1 MGRNNFQHR
10 GGGGRGRGGN
20 RNNPFKKRGGGGGG
34 GGHQNRPP
42 FNRNNKDRNRRDA
55 GAVLSELK
63 EEQVF
68 VTEYVTPG
76 EGFRGILKSRYS
88 DFHVNE
94 IDVDGKEAVLTELKL
109 PEQPKEDNLSSEKEL
124 VELITQEKLDQIRKV
139 AESKGKCADVVEIDV
154 TEMSKEDRGKIHN
167 GAKGLFGSA
176 IVGSTVTKDDRKFV
190 TFAQFDKSK
199 VRDKREKWLWPEEFT
214 HFLLYKENVDT
225 IQATTQLT
233 ENLRCSP
240 SAFAYAGTKDRRA
253 KTTQWVSIR
262 HGDPA
267 RIAAAAAKMRNV
279 KLGNFCFKPAP
290 LKLGQLRGNRFRIVL
305 RQVTAGEDVLRS
317 SLDDFRE
324 KGFINYFG
332 LQRFGNC
339 ASIPTYKVGI
349 EILKGEWKE
358 ACDLILKPRE
368 GDPWFMQQV
377 REIWQKT
384 GDAQAAF
391 DKFFYSNKSIE
402 KTVLKWLASHENDF
416 RGALEHLPRNM
427 RLLYSHS
434 YQSVIWNRVASRRIR
449 DLGYRLVPGDLVF
462 VDKSSEEV
470 DLEPVLDVDAALE
483 QDEPVQ
489 QEDKEEPEQ
498 PEHPTEVSRFKSLV
512 KPLTEADIESGAYT
526 IFDIVLP
533 LPGHDIAYPANECAT
548 WYEELLAADGLSSEK
563 LKQKTKMHSLT
574 GAYRKVFI
582 KPENL
587 DWKLVSYEKPNDA
600 LILSDLE
607 KLNGEPEPVPAENA
621 PHKALLLD
629 FRLPSSAYATM
640 ALREILKVDTSALYQ
655 RALEKQDTPESAPT
669 EETEAPKDGDDKAEG
684 NGEAAKENEQPE
696 AESPQGDGEAEEP
709 VEKRAKLD

>member
-1 MGRNNFQHR
+1 M
-10 GGGGRGRGGN
+10 
-20 RNNPFKKRGGGGGG
+20 
-34 GGHQNRPP
+34 
-42 FNRNNKDRNRRDA
+42 
-55 GAVLSELK
+55 
-63 EEQVF
+63 
-68 VTEYVTPG
+68 
-76 EGFRGILKSRYS
+76 
-88 DFHVNE
+88 NE
-94 IDVDGKEAVLTELKL
+94 IDSDGNEAVLTELKL
-109 PEQPKEDNLSSEKEL
+109 PEQPKEDTRNSEQEL
-124 VELITQEKLDQIRKV
+124 VALITQETLDQIRKV
-139 AESKGKCADVVEIDV
+139 AESKEKCTDVVEIDV

-176 IVGSTVTKDDRKFV
+176 IIGSTVTKDDRKFV
-190 TFAQFDKSK
+190 TFTQFDKKK
-199 VRDKREKWLWPEEFT
+199 VRDRREKWLWPEEFT
-214 HFLLYKENVDT
+214 HFMLYKENIDT
-225 IQATTQLT
+225 IQATTLLT

-253 KTTQWVSIR
+253 KTTQWLSIR
-262 HGDPA
+262 HGDPV
-267 RIAAAAAKMRNV
+267 RIASAAAKIRNI
-279 KLGNFCFKPAP
+279 KIGNFCFKPAQ

-305 RQVTAGEDVLRS
+305 RQVTASEDVLRS
-317 SLDDFRE
+317 SLESFRE

-349 EILKGEWKE
+349 EILKSEWKE

-368 GDPWFMQQV
+368 GDAWFMQQV
-377 REIWQKT
+377 RDIWQKT

-391 DKFFYSNKSIE
+391 EKFFYSNKSIE
-402 KTVLKWLASHENDF
+402 KTILKWLASHENDF

-462 VDKSSEEV
+462 VDKSSEDV
-470 DLEPVLDVDAALE
+470 DLEPVLDVEAALE
-483 QDEPVQ
+483 QNETVQ
-489 QEDKEEPEQ
+489 QEEKEEPDQSEQ
-498 PEHPTEVSRFKSLV
+498 SPELSHFKSLV
-512 KPLTEADIESGAYT
+512 KPLTEADIESGSYT

-587 DWKLVSYEKPNDA
+587 DWKLVPYENPNGA

-607 KLNGEPEPVPAENA
+607 KLNNVPEPAQPDNA

-640 ALREILKVDTSALYQ
+640 ALREILKVDTSALCQ
-655 RALEKQDTPESAPT
+655 RSLEQQETKSDVSAPT
-669 EETEAPKDGDDKAEG
+669 EAAKGEDEPVAAADDDDEKPEENHEEESPEGDGDE
-684 NGEAAKENEQPE
+684 
-696 AESPQGDGEAEEP
+696 EEP
-709 VEKRAKLD
+709 AEKRAKLE

>member
-1 MGRNNFQHR
+1 M
-10 GGGGRGRGGN
+10 
-20 RNNPFKKRGGGGGG
+20 
-34 GGHQNRPP
+34 
-42 FNRNNKDRNRRDA
+42 
-55 GAVLSELK
+55 LSELK

-76 EGFRGILKSRYS
+76 EGFRGILKSRFS

-94 IDVDGKEAVLTELKL
+94 IDLEGKEAILTELKL
-109 PEQPKEDNLSSEKEL
+109 PEQPKEDTSNDEQEL
-124 VELITQEKLDQIRKV
+124 VQLITQEKLDQIRKV
-139 AESKGKCADVVEIDV
+139 AESKNKCSDVIEIDV

-190 TFAQFDKSK
+190 TFAQYDKKK
-199 VRDKREKWLWPEEFT
+199 VHDRREKWLWPEEFT
-214 HFLLYKENVDT
+214 HFILYKENVDT
-225 IQATTQLT
+225 IQATTLLT

-262 HGDPA
+262 HGDPM
-267 RIAAAAAKMRNV
+267 RIASAAAKIRNI
-279 KLGNFCFKPAP
+279 KLGNFCFKSAP
-290 LKLGQLRGNRFRIVL
+290 LKLGQLRGNRFRIAL
-305 RQVTAGEDVLRS
+305 RQVTASEDVLKS
-317 SLDDFRE
+317 SLENFRE

-368 GDPWFMQQV
+368 GDAWFMQQV

-402 KTVLKWLASHENDF
+402 KTILKWLASHENDF

-462 VDKSSEEV
+462 VDKSSEE
-470 DLEPVLDVDAALE
+470 LECEPVLDVEAALE
-483 QDEPVQ
+483 RNETAQ
-489 QEDKEEPEQ
+489 QEDNEDPEQ
-498 PEHPTEVSRFKSLV
+498 SEQGTEVSRFKSLV
-512 KPLTEADIESGAYT
+512 KPLTEADIESGAYS

-533 LPGHDIAYPANECAT
+533 LAGHDIAYPANECAK
-548 WYEELLAADGLSSEK
+548 WYEDLLAADGLSSEK

-587 DWKLVSYEKPNDA
+587 DWKLVPYENPNDV
-600 LILSDLE
+600 LILSDVE
-607 KLNGEPEPVPAENA
+607 KLNGESESAPAENA
-621 PHKALLLD
+621 THKALLLD

-655 RALEKQDTPESAPT
+655 RSLEQQDTTKTGSAPR
-669 EETEAPKDGDDKAEG
+669 EETEASKEDEQNGDDVEKPEEQSPEG
-684 NGEAAKENEQPE
+684 DA
-696 AESPQGDGEAEEP
+696 DEP
-709 VEKRAKLD
+709 VEKRPKLD

>member
-1 MGRNNFQHR
+1 MNV
-10 GGGGRGRGGN
+10 
-20 RNNPFKKRGGGGGG
+20 KV
-34 GGHQNRPP
+34 
-42 FNRNNKDRNRRDA
+42 NK
-55 GAVLSELK
+55 L
-63 EEQVF
+63 
-68 VTEYVTPG
+68 
-76 EGFRGILKSRYS
+76 ILFYRFS

-94 IDVDGKEAVLTELKL
+94 IDCEGNEAVLTELKL
-109 PEQPKEDNLSSEKEL
+109 PEQPKEDTSNSEQEL
-124 VELITQEKLDQIRKV
+124 VALITQETLDQIRKV
-139 AESKGKCADVVEIDV
+139 AESKDKCSDVVEIDV

-176 IVGSTVTKDDRKFV
+176 IIGSTVTKDDRKFV
-190 TFAQFDKSK
+190 TFTQFDKKK
-199 VRDKREKWLWPEEFT
+199 VRDRREKWLWPEEFT
-214 HFLLYKENVDT
+214 HFMLYKENIDT
-225 IQATTQLT
+225 IQATTMLT

-262 HGDPA
+262 HGDPV
-267 RIAAAAAKMRNV
+267 RIASAAAKLRNI
-279 KLGNFCFKPAP
+279 KIGNFCFKPAQ

-305 RQVTAGEDVLRS
+305 RQVTASEDVLRS
-317 SLDDFRE
+317 SLESFRE

-349 EILKGEWKE
+349 EILKSEWKE

-368 GDPWFMQQV
+368 GDVWFMQQV

-391 DKFFYSNKSIE
+391 EKFFYSNKSIE
-402 KTVLKWLASHENDF
+402 KTILKWLASHENDF

-462 VDKSSEEV
+462 VDKSAEHV
-470 DLEPVLDVDAALE
+470 DLEPVLDVEAALE
-483 QDEPVQ
+483 QNETVQ
-489 QEDKEEPEQ
+489 QVDKEEPDQSEQ
-498 PEHPTEVSRFKSLV
+498 SPELSHFKSLV
-512 KPLTEADIESGAYT
+512 KPLTEADIESGSYT

-587 DWKLVSYEKPNDA
+587 DWKLVPYENPNGA

-607 KLNGEPEPVPAENA
+607 KLNNVPEPTQPENA

-655 RALEKQDTPESAPT
+655 RSLEQQETKSEESAPT
-669 EETEAPKDGDDKAEG
+669 EEAEALKEEDEPVVSDGDEKPE
-684 NGEAAKENEQPE
+684 ENHE
-696 AESPQGDGEAEEP
+696 AESPEGNGDDEEP
-709 VEKRAKLD
+709 AEKRAKLD

>member
-1 MGRNNFQHR
+1 M
-10 GGGGRGRGGN
+10 
-20 RNNPFKKRGGGGGG
+20 
-34 GGHQNRPP
+34 
-42 FNRNNKDRNRRDA
+42 
-55 GAVLSELK
+55 LSELK

-76 EGFRGILKSRYS
+76 EGFRGILKSRFS

-94 IDVDGKEAVLTELKL
+94 IDVDGNEAVLTELKL
-109 PEQPKEDNLSSEKEL
+109 PELPEEDTSNCEKEL
-124 VELITQEKLDQIRKV
+124 EELITQETLDQIRKV
-139 AESKGKCADVVEIDV
+139 AESKEQCTDVVEIDV

-167 GAKGLFGSA
+167 GAKVLFGSA
-176 IVGSTVTKDDRKFV
+176 IVGSTVTKDERKFV
-190 TFAQFDKSK
+190 TFAQFDKKKS
-199 VRDKREKWLWPEEFT
+199 RDKREKWLWPEEFT

-225 IQATTQLT
+225 IQATTQIT
-233 ENLRCSP
+233 ENMRCST

-262 HGDPA
+262 HGDPV
-267 RIAAAAAKMRNV
+267 RIASAAAKMRNI

-290 LKLGQLRGNRFRIVL
+290 LKLGELRGNRFRIVL
-305 RQVTAGEDVLRS
+305 RQVTASEDVLRS
-317 SLDDFRE
+317 SLEDFRE

-368 GDPWFMQQV
+368 GDPWFMQQI

-402 KTVLKWLASHENDF
+402 KTILKWLASHDKDF

-462 VDKSSEEV
+462 VDKSLEEV
-470 DLEPVLDVDAALE
+470 DLEPVLDVDATLE
-483 QDEPVQ
+483 QNETVQ
-489 QEDKEEPEQ
+489 QDDKEDAEQQEQVPEL
-498 PEHPTEVSRFKSLV
+498 SRFKSLV
-512 KPLTEADIESGAYT
+512 KPLTEADIESGTYT

-533 LPGHDIAYPANECAT
+533 LPGHDIAYPANECAN

-582 KPENL
+582 KPEHL
-587 DWKLVSYEKPNDA
+587 DWKLVPYEKPNDT
-600 LILSDLE
+600 LVLSDLE

-621 PHKALLLD
+621 PHKALLLE

-640 ALREILKVDTSALYQ
+640 ALREILKVDTSALHQ
-655 RALEKQDTPESAPT
+655 RSLEQQDAAKPEGAPT
-669 EETEAPKDGDDKAEG
+669 EDAEESKEEDEQTDNGDEK
-684 NGEAAKENEQPE
+684 PE
-696 AESPQGDGEAEEP
+696 AESPEGDAEADEP
-709 VEKRAKLD
+709 VEKRAKLE

>member
-1 MGRNNFQHR
+1 M
-10 GGGGRGRGGN
+10 
-20 RNNPFKKRGGGGGG
+20 
-34 GGHQNRPP
+34 
-42 FNRNNKDRNRRDA
+42 
-55 GAVLSELK
+55 
-63 EEQVF
+63 F

-76 EGFRGILKSRYS
+76 EGFRGILKSRFS

-94 IDVDGKEAVLTELKL
+94 IDTDGNEAVLTELKL
-109 PEQPKEDNLSSEKEL
+109 PEQPKEDTSNCEKEL

-139 AESKGKCADVVEIDV
+139 AEADKCADVVEIDV
-154 TEMSKEDRGKIHN
+154 TDMSKEDRGKIHN

-190 TFAQFDKSK
+190 TFAHFDKKK
-199 VRDKREKWLWPEEFT
+199 VRDRREKWLWPEEFT
-214 HFLLYKENVDT
+214 HFMLYKENVDT
-225 IQATTQLT
+225 IQATTLLT

-267 RIAAAAAKMRNV
+267 RIAAAAAKIRNI

-305 RQVTAGEDVLRS
+305 RQVTASEDVLRR
-317 SLDDFRE
+317 SLESFRE

-358 ACDLILKPRE
+358 ACNLILKPRE
-368 GDPWFMQQV
+368 GDAWFMQQV

-391 DKFFYSNKSIE
+391 EKFFYSNKSIE
-402 KTVLKWLASHENDF
+402 KTILKWLASHENDF

-427 RLLYSHS
+427 RLMYSHS
-434 YQSVIWNRVASRRIR
+434 YQSFVWNRVASRRIK

-462 VDKSSEEV
+462 VDKSSEE
-470 DLEPVLDVDAALE
+470 LECEPVLDVDAALE
-483 QDEPVQ
+483 QNETVQ
-489 QEDKEEPEQ
+489 QDDKEDPEPPEQ
-498 PEHPTEVSRFKSLV
+498 APELSHFKSLV

-533 LPGHDIAYPANECAT
+533 LPGHDIAYPANECAK
-548 WYEELLAADGLSSEK
+548 WYEELLAADELSSEK

-587 DWKLVSYEKPNDA
+587 EWTLVPYEKPNDA

-607 KLNGEPEPVPAENA
+607 KLNGVLEPAPVENA

-640 ALREILKVDTSALYQ
+640 ALREILKVDTSAMYQ
-655 RALEKQDTPESAPT
+655 RSLEQQEPAKTISAPT
-669 EETEAPKDGDDKAEG
+669 EEAEASKEDEQDAE
-684 NGEAAKENEQPE
+684 NPEEEEQE
-696 AESPQGDGEAEEP
+696 AESPEGEGEEP
-709 VEKRAKLD
+709 VEKRAKHD